1 MPDEKTMADITLSTV
16 GMDKIMKE
24 YFTAQ
29 SSIIFPQNSFRDSV
43 SQFIDK
49 DDKHAMVLFVATIL
63 EAQQKYL
70 MEIGD
75 ETEITDGM
83 GQGQARLEEMYA
95 SGQLKKTR
103 KGKTKPKPFGWDSEE
118 DGPWT
123 EQPGALIRSDNEEDV
138 DDVSIASGPAKK
150 PAARGRGKAA
160 ATIRPTV
167 TATKKAALVARSGRG
182 SKKAIAEEEEE
193 EVEEDADGDAI
204 MISGDDDESAED
216 LFVKQKKAPA
226 KKPVASRAHAKAQT
240 KAPAKAAAKA
250 PAKEKSPV
258 KKTPVS
264 RTRAPAASKQTT
276 LSFSQTPTQRS
287 QPTRTTASRS
297 RKLAE
302 PVSDGFIFI
311 Q

>member
-75 ETEITDGM
+75 ETEIADGM

-138 DDVSIASGPAKK
+138 DDVSIASGTAKK

-160 ATIRPTV
+160 ATTRPRA
-167 TATKKAALVARSGRG
+167 TATKKAVPAVRNGRG
-182 SKKAIAEEEEE
+182 SKKAVAEEEEE
-193 EVEEDADGDAI
+193 EVEEDADGDGDAI

-226 KKPVASRAHAKAQT
+226 KKPVVS
-240 KAPAKAAAKA
+240 KAPAKALAKA
-250 PAKEKSPV
+250 PAKAPAREKSPV

>member
-75 ETEITDGM
+75 ETEIADGM

-138 DDVSIASGPAKK
+138 DDVSIASGTAKK

-160 ATIRPTV
+160 ATTRPRA
-167 TATKKAALVARSGRG
+167 TATKKAVPAVRNGRG
-182 SKKAIAEEEEE
+182 SKKAVAEEEEE

-226 KKPVASRAHAKAQT
+226 KKPVVS
-240 KAPAKAAAKA
+240 KAPAKALAKA
-250 PAKEKSPV
+250 PAKAPAREKSPV